1 MTFANVNLDEDEDM
15 APAEEDEDEDED
27 EEGDSGEFIDLL
39 DVLDGK
45 ATTDDDEKLPKS
57 KGPED
62 EAEVSDE
69 EEREEDNQNAFA
81 ASDDEDLP
89 EASDEFQKFIA
100 GLDTTAKKRK
110 ADETDGEFAKVILS
124 RKKRLITERT
134 EAGAEDEFRAH
145 TSGLYSLLFLVTG
158 NCTHIFYY

>member
-1 MTFANVNLDEDEDM
+1 VSFANVNLDEDEDM
-15 APAEEDEDEDED
+15 APAEEDEDGD

-45 ATTDDDEKLPKS
+45 ATTDDDEKRPKS

-62 EAEVSDE
+62 EAENSDE
-69 EEREEDNQNAFA
+69 EEREEDNQNPFA

-110 ADETDGEFAKVILS
+110 ADEPDGESAKASLS

>member
-1 MTFANVNLDEDEDM
+1 VSFANVNLDEDEDM
-15 APAEEDEDEDED
+15 APADEDEDED
-27 EEGDSGEFIDLL
+27 EGDSGEFIDLL

-45 ATTDDDEKLPKS
+45 TRTDDDEKRPKS
-57 KGPED
+57 KGSEDDSED
-62 EAEVSDE
+62 EAENSDE
-69 EEREEDNQNAFA
+69 DEQEEDNQNAFA

-100 GLDTTAKKRK
+100 GLDTTTRKRK
-110 ADETDGEFAKVILS
+110 ADETDGKSAKASRS

-145 TSGLYSLLFLVTG
+145 TSGLYLFLFLVTA
-158 NCTHIFYY
+158 NCAYIY

>member
-15 APAEEDEDEDED
+15 APAEEDEDED

-62 EAEVSDE
+62 EAEVRNGKKTTKMHLLLLTMKTYQRHLMNFKNSL
-69 EEREEDNQNAFA
+69 QV
-81 ASDDEDLP
+81 STPLP
-89 EASDEFQKFIA
+89 KS
-100 GLDTTAKKRK
+100 AKQTKLM
-110 ADETDGEFAKVILS
+110 ANLQ
-124 RKKRLITERT
+124 RL
-134 EAGAEDEFRAH
+134 
-145 TSGLYSLLFLVTG
+145 
-158 NCTHIFYY
+158 FYHGKNV

>member
-1 MTFANVNLDEDEDM
+1 MSFANVNLDEDEDM
-15 APAEEDEDEDED
+15 ALAEEDEDEDED

-45 ATTDDDEKLPKS
+45 ATTDDDEKRPKS
-57 KGPED
+57 KFPED
-62 EAEVSDE
+62 EAENSDE
-69 EEREEDNQNAFA
+69 EKNNQNAFA

-110 ADETDGEFAKVILS
+110 ADETDGESAKASRS

-158 NCTHIFYY
+158 NCYIFFH